1 MSAAGPAAHRRY
13 LSSPAAATLYGKI
26 QDFLPKLKPMQFSCS
41 HSNAICNP
49 RFQNTLKLRTHKHSQ
64 SSLKPPLQCGKKK
77 KQTDRNRTRRT
88 QAVPFIAGPKPI
100 LSNIQSASWICTS
113 CKIHQTPK
121 IHVLF
126 GPQIW
131 GKSRCF
137 ACFHFP
143 DPRPSQL
150 TPPSWWDGV
159 LGSPPIRDRPA
170 SDHLQV
176 AIWARNNQ
184 IIRPMDIVDI
194 WMINQL

>member
-1 MSAAGPAAHRRY
+1 MTHTQAQPKQ
-13 LSSPAAATLYGKI
+13 LEATI
-26 QDFLPKLKPMQFSCS
+26 TMRQ
-41 HSNAICNP
+41 
-49 RFQNTLKLRTHKHSQ
+49 
-64 SSLKPPLQCGKKK
+64 KK
-77 KQTDRNRTRRT
+77 KQTDRNRIRRT

-100 LSNIQSASWICTS
+100 LSNIQNANWIYTS
-113 CKIHQTPK
+113 CKIYQTPK

-159 LGSPPIRDRPA
+159 LGSPPIRDRPV

-176 AIWARNNQ
+176 TIWARDNQ

-194 WMINQL
+194 WITNQL